1 MCEWKDLL
9 YRNYENLSLT
19 KVAKKNNYI
28 TLVVIFLRFW
38 RPFFMQENIWWHH
51 LENNGARVLRDT
63 GEDRRVIHTW
73 IWAQGLLP
81 LLVHPGWAALDSG
94 AEPPRETPFAADLH
108 CNTKTMKGQ
117 QSESSPT
124 MGEER
129 AEASACCKIFTNF
142 TMNIKWASNENWC

>member
-1 MCEWKDLL
+1 MKRSIIHELWKSLINKSGKKIL
-9 YRNYENLSLT
+9 YYTGSNLPSVLASQ
-19 KVAKKNNYI
+19 KH
-28 TLVVIFLRFW
+28 FS
-38 RPFFMQENIWWHH
+38 MQENIWWHH
-51 LENNGARVLRDT
+51 LENNGARVLHDT

-108 CNTKTMKGQ
+108 CNTKAMKGQ

-124 MGEER
+124 MGEEQ